1 MFNIDNNMINQLN
14 AERQAAYPLR
24 EFTPIDYS
32 QYLTPT
38 TNVGLDSPEAVQARI
53 NQMELAA
60 KNNNNPTP
68 LTNNVITN
76 ANINKYSD

>member
-38 TNVGLDSPEAVQARI
+38 MNVG
-53 NQMELAA
+53 
-60 KNNNNPTP
+60 
-68 LTNNVITN
+68 
-76 ANINKYSD
+76 